1 MKVTLFRGFT
11 LVELLV
17 VIAIIG
23 VLIALLLP
31 AVQMAREAARR
42 SQCINH
48 LKQIGIGV
56 HNFHDTRDGLPPA
69 AIGATENASNNLVF
83 RGAGILPL
91 LYPFI
96 EQQSLY
102 DIIVSYG
109 FDTQL
114 DNNWFATTLSK
125 EQRNGFGSVPII
137 RCPTRRSSGVLL
149 SASNYTNNNYGQGD
163 GQITQYGPVTD
174 YAGVI
179 HTVDGTNSTQ
189 KYWANNSS
197 FLNAH
202 RGPFRA
208 ALLVSNDPKAW
219 QARDTFAWIQDGT
232 SNQLLFGERHIP
244 TDRIGQCHG
253 TTATTIR
260 PENVDCS
267 YLVAWERAGFT
278 SLRAMMSYQT
288 NATNARLISR
298 ATDFNPPSTGDALNT
313 HNYAFGSWHSGIC
326 NFVLGDGS
334 VRGISVT
341 VPQDILKAVS
351 RVDDGVAVT
360 LP

>member
-1 MKVTLFRGFT
+1 
-11 LVELLV
+11 
-17 VIAIIG
+17 
-23 VLIALLLP
+23 
-31 AVQMAREAARR
+31 MAREAARR
-42 SQCINH
+42 SQCVNH

-56 HNFHDTRDGLPPA
+56 HNFHDTREGLPPA
-69 AIGATENASNNLVF
+69 AIGATENATNNFVF
-83 RGAGILPL
+83 RGAGIFPL

-102 DIIVSYG
+102 DIIVSFG

-114 DNNWFATTLSK
+114 NNTWFSGLLE
-125 EQRNGFGSVPII
+125 EQQNGFGSVPIV
-137 RCPTRRSSGVLL
+137 RCPTRRGSGVLL
-149 SASNYTNNNYGQGD
+149 SASNWTDNDYGQGV

-179 HTVDGTNSTQ
+179 HTIGGTNSTQ

-197 FLNAH
+197 FLNYH

-208 ALLVSNDPKAW
+208 AFLVSDNPKSW
-219 QARDTFAWIQDGT
+219 QPRDTFAWIQDGT

-267 YLVAWERAGFT
+267 YLVGWERAGFT
-278 SLRAMMSYQT
+278 SLRAMMSYQHSST
-288 NATNARLISR
+288 DARPIAR
-298 ATDFNPPSTGDALNT
+298 PTDFNPPSTNDALS
-313 HNYAFGSWHSGIC
+313 HYAFGSWHSGIC

-334 VRGISVT
+334 VRSLSVT
-341 VPQDILKAVS
+341 VPQNILKAVS
-351 RVDDGVAVT
+351 RVDDGEAVT